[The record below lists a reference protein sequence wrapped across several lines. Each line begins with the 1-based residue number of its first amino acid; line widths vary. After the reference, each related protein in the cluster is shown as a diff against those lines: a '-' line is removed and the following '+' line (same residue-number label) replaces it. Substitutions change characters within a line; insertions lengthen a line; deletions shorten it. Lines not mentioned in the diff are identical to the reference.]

1 MNKILKIIL
10 FSTLIIGITILSY
23 PFISQHINSK
33 SQSKIVNDYKKNIE
47 KIDKE
52 DYINIFKKGEQ
63 YNKKLLKLD
72 YPFVEYNKLKNYKK
86 ILNINK
92 DGMIGYI
99 KINKLKIELPIY
111 HGTSPS
117 VLNEAVGHL
126 EGSSLPL
133 GGPSTHSVLA
143 AHRGI
148 PGKELFT
155 NITKLELGD
164 TFTITVLN
172 RVLTYKVDNIV
183 VVKPTDISKLKI
195 IKDKDYVTLLT
206 CTPYGQNFH
215 RLLVRGTRIEIKEER
230 NITITNEA
238 YQINKTLVT
247 LIMTIPILIIL
258 ITYIIIKPS
267 KKEIKYNEYITFSY

>member
-10 FSTLIIGITILSY
+10 FSTLIIGVTILSY
-23 PFISQHINSK
+23 PFISQYINSK
-33 SQSKIVNDYKKNIE
+33 AQSKIVNDYKKNIE

-52 DYINIFKKGEQ
+52 DYTSIFKIAEE
-63 YNKKLLKLD
+63 YNEKLTKLD

-86 ILNINK
+86 TLNINN

-117 VLNEAVGHL
+117 VLNTAVGHL
-126 EGSSLPL
+126 KGSSLPV
-133 GGPSTHSVLA
+133 GGLNTHSVLA
-143 AHRGI
+143 AHRGL

-164 TFTITVLN
+164 TFTITVLD

-195 IKDKDYVTLLT
+195 IKGKDYVTLLT

-215 RLLVRGTRIEIKEER
+215 RLLVRGTRIETKEEK
-230 NITITNEA
+230 NIIITNEA
-238 YQINKTLVT
+238 SQINKLLVT
-247 LIMTIPILIIL
+247 IITSIPILLIL
-258 ITYIIIKPS
+258 IIYVLIKPS
-267 KKEIKYNEYITFSY
+267 KKEIDYTNYISL